1 MALLGA
7 HRVQAIVLVVPQKL
21 IAEGVQQVLQLV
33 DRQLLVAC
41 GQLSEESLVAVV
53 QRRSTI
59 RDR

>member
-1 MALLGA
+1 M
-7 HRVQAIVLVVPQKL
+7 QAIVLVVPQKL

-33 DRQLLVAC
+33 ERQLLVAC
-41 GQLSEESLVAVV
+41 GKLSQQSLVAVV